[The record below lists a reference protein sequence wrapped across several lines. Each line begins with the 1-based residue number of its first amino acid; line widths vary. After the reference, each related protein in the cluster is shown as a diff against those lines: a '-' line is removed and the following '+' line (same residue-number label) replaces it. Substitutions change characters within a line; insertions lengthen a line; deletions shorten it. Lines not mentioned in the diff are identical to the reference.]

1 MRYTPLSSNFYRSTR
16 ARFMDAISQ
25 GGLAVFN
32 SNDIYPISADSTM
45 PFQQHRDIFYLCG
58 IDQEESI
65 LLLFPDAI
73 NPNHREVLFVK
84 KTDNHIA
91 VWEGA
96 KLSQKEATNI
106 SGIKTIL
113 WTDDFKLLFNQLTK
127 EAKAIYFNTNE
138 HYRAN
143 VETQTRED
151 RFIKW
156 AKKKYPTHQHEKSNF
171 ILQRL
176 RSIKN
181 KEEIDQIQQAINI
194 TEKGFRRVLNFVKPG
209 VWEYEIE
216 AEFANE
222 FIKNRSKGFA
232 YSPIIASGQSNN
244 ILHYIQNNSKCQ
256 SGDLILIDVGAEYG
270 NYSSDMTRTIPVSG
284 KFTPRQRAVYDAVQK
299 IGEESMQLL
308 VPGTQIKEYNN
319 EVGKI
324 MTSALIDLGLL
335 NKKDSKIKD
344 KKNPA
349 YKKYFMHG
357 TSHHLGLDT
366 HDYGLIEEPIE
377 PNMVLSVEPGIYIP
391 EEGFGIRIED
401 NILVKKE
408 DGPLNLMKN
417 IPKDPDQIEEL
428 MFKRD

>member
-1 MRYTPLSSNFYRSTR
+1 MRYIPLSSSFYRSNR

-32 SNDIYPISADSTM
+32 SNDIYPISADSKM
-45 PFQQHRDIFYLCG
+45 PFQQHRDIFYLSG
-58 IDQEESI
+58 IDQEESV
-65 LLLFPDAI
+65 LLLFPDAK
-73 NPNHREVLFVK
+73 NSNHREVLFVK
-84 KTDNHIA
+84 KTNDHIA

-106 SGIKTIL
+106 SGIQTVL
-113 WTDDFKLLFNQLTK
+113 WTDDFNSLFNQLTK
-127 EAKAIYFNTNE
+127 EAKSIYFNTNE

-143 VETQTRED
+143 IETQTRED
-151 RFIKW
+151 RFIEW

-176 RSIKN
+176 RSLKH
-181 KEEIDQIQQAINI
+181 KEEICQIQQAINI
-194 TEKGFRRVLNFVKPG
+194 TEKGFRRVLDFVRPG

-216 AEFANE
+216 AEFVNE

-232 YSPIIASGQSNN
+232 YSPIIASGRNSNV
-244 ILHYIQNNSKCQ
+244 LHYTQNNSKCQ

-270 NYSSDMTRTIPVSG
+270 NYASDMTRTIPISG
-284 KFTPRQRAVYDAVQK
+284 KFTPRQRRVYDAVRK
-299 IGEESMQLL
+299 SGEESMQLL
-308 VPGTQIKEYNN
+308 VPGTLIKEYNQ

-324 MTSALIDLGLL
+324 MSSALIDLGLL
-335 NKKDSKIKD
+335 DKKDLNIKD

-349 YKKYFMHG
+349 YKKYYMHG

-391 EEGFGIRIED
+391 EESFGIRIE
-401 NILVKKE
+401 E
-408 DGPLNLMKN
+408 DIVVQEKGGPINLTKN
-417 IPKDPDQIEEL
+417 IPKDPDEIEFL
-428 MFKRD
+428 MSSR

>member
-1 MRYTPLSSNFYRSTR
+1 MRYIPLSSSFYRSNR
-16 ARFMDAISQ
+16 ARFMDAVSQ

-45 PFQQHRDIFYLCG
+45 PFQQHRDIFYLSG
-58 IDQEESI
+58 IDQEESV
-65 LLLFPDAI
+65 LLLFPDAK
-73 NPNHREVLFVK
+73 NSNHREVLFVK
-84 KTDNHIA
+84 KTNNHIA

-106 SGIKTIL
+106 SGIQTVL
-113 WTDDFKLLFNQLTK
+113 WTDDFNSLFNQLTK
-127 EAKAIYFNTNE
+127 EAKSIYFNTNE

-143 VETQTRED
+143 IETQTRED
-151 RFIKW
+151 RFIEW

-176 RSIKN
+176 RSLKH
-181 KEEIDQIQQAINI
+181 KEEICQIQQAINI
-194 TEKGFRRVLNFVKPG
+194 TEKGFRRVLDFIKPG

-216 AEFANE
+216 AEFVNE

-232 YSPIIASGQSNN
+232 YSPIIASGQNN
-244 ILHYIQNNSKCQ
+244 NVLHYTQNNSKCQ

-270 NYSSDMTRTIPVSG
+270 NYASDITRTVPVSG
-284 KFTPRQRAVYDAVQK
+284 KFTPRQRRVYDAVRK

-308 VPGTQIKEYNN
+308 VPGTLIKEYNQ

-324 MTSALIDLGLL
+324 MSSALIDLGLL
-335 NKKDSKIKD
+335 DKKDLNIKD
-344 KKNPA
+344 KNNPA
-349 YKKYFMHG
+349 YKKYYMHG

-391 EEGFGIRIED
+391 EENFGIRIE
-401 NILVKKE
+401 E
-408 DGPLNLMKN
+408 DIVVQEKGGPINLTKN
-417 IPKDPDQIEEL
+417 IPKDPDEIEFL
-428 MFKRD
+428 MSSR

>member
-1 MRYTPLSSNFYRSTR
+1 MRYIPLSSSFYRSNR

-32 SNDIYPISADSTM
+32 SNDIYPISADSKM
-45 PFQQHRDIFYLCG
+45 PFQQHRDIFYLSG
-58 IDQEESI
+58 IDQEESV
-65 LLLFPDAI
+65 LLLFPDAK
-73 NPNHREVLFVK
+73 NSNHREVLFVK
-84 KTDNHIA
+84 KTNNHIA

-106 SGIKTIL
+106 SGIQTVL
-113 WTDDFKLLFNQLTK
+113 WTDDFNSLFNQLTK
-127 EAKAIYFNTNE
+127 EAKSIYFNTNE

-176 RSIKN
+176 RSLKN
-181 KEEIDQIQQAINI
+181 KEEICQIQQAINI
-194 TEKGFRRVLNFVKPG
+194 TEKGFRRVLDFVKPG

-216 AEFANE
+216 AEFVNE

-232 YSPIIASGQSNN
+232 YSPIIASGRNSNV
-244 ILHYIQNNSKCQ
+244 LHYTQNNSKCQ

-270 NYSSDMTRTIPVSG
+270 NYASDMTRTIPVSG
-284 KFTPRQRAVYDAVQK
+284 KFTPRQRRVYDAVRK

-308 VPGTQIKEYNN
+308 VPGTLIKEYNQ

-324 MTSALIDLGLL
+324 MSSALIDLGLL
-335 NKKDSKIKD
+335 DKKDLNIKD

-349 YKKYFMHG
+349 YKKYYMHG

-391 EEGFGIRIED
+391 EESFGIRIE
-401 NILVKKE
+401 E
-408 DGPLNLMKN
+408 DIVVQEKGGPINLTKN
-417 IPKDPDQIEEL
+417 IPKDPDEIEFL
-428 MFKRD
+428 MSSR

>member
-1 MRYTPLSSNFYRSTR
+1 MRYIPLSSSFYRSNR

-32 SNDIYPISADSTM
+32 SNDIYPISADSKM
-45 PFQQHRDIFYLCG
+45 PFQQHRDIFYLSG
-58 IDQEESI
+58 IDQEESV
-65 LLLFPDAI
+65 LLLFPDAK
-73 NPNHREVLFVK
+73 NSNHREVLFVK
-84 KTDNHIA
+84 KTNNHIA

-106 SGIKTIL
+106 SGIQTVL
-113 WTDDFKLLFNQLTK
+113 WTDDFNSLFNQLTK
-127 EAKAIYFNTNE
+127 EAKSIYFNTNE

-143 VETQTRED
+143 IETQTRED
-151 RFIKW
+151 RFIEW

-176 RSIKN
+176 RSLKH
-181 KEEIDQIQQAINI
+181 KEEIYQIQQAINI
-194 TEKGFRRVLNFVKPG
+194 TEKGFRRVLDFVKPG

-216 AEFANE
+216 AEFVNE

-232 YSPIIASGQSNN
+232 YSPIIASGRNSNV
-244 ILHYIQNNSKCQ
+244 LHYTQNNSKCQ

-270 NYSSDMTRTIPVSG
+270 NYASDMTRTIPVSG
-284 KFTPRQRAVYDAVQK
+284 KFTPRQRRVYDAVRK

-308 VPGTQIKEYNN
+308 VPGTLIKEYNQ

-324 MTSALIDLGLL
+324 MSSALIDLGLL
-335 NKKDSKIKD
+335 DKKDLNIKD

-349 YKKYFMHG
+349 YKKYYMHG

-391 EEGFGIRIED
+391 EESFGIRIE
-401 NILVKKE
+401 E
-408 DGPLNLMKN
+408 DVVVQEKGGPINLTKN
-417 IPKDPDQIEEL
+417 IPKDPDEIEFL
-428 MFKRD
+428 MSSR

>member
-1 MRYTPLSSNFYRSTR
+1 MRYIPLSSSFYRSNR

-25 GGLAVFN
+25 GGLAIFN

-45 PFQQHRDIFYLCG
+45 PFQQHRDIFYLSG
-58 IDQEESI
+58 IDQEESV
-65 LLLFPDAI
+65 LLLFPDAK
-73 NPNHREVLFVK
+73 NSNHREVLFVK
-84 KTDNHIA
+84 KTNNHIA

-106 SGIKTIL
+106 SGIQTVL
-113 WTDDFKLLFNQLTK
+113 WTDDFNSLFNQLTK
-127 EAKAIYFNTNE
+127 EAKSIYFNTNE

-143 VETQTRED
+143 IETQTRED
-151 RFIKW
+151 RFIEW

-176 RSIKN
+176 RSLKH
-181 KEEIDQIQQAINI
+181 KEEICQIQQAINI
-194 TEKGFRRVLNFVKPG
+194 TEKGFRRVLDFVKPG

-216 AEFANE
+216 AEFVNE

-232 YSPIIASGQSNN
+232 YSPIIASGRNSNV
-244 ILHYIQNNSKCQ
+244 LHYTQNNSKCQ

-270 NYSSDMTRTIPVSG
+270 NYASDMTRTIPISG
-284 KFTPRQRAVYDAVQK
+284 KFTPRQRRVYDAVRK

-308 VPGTQIKEYNN
+308 VPGTLIKEYNQ

-324 MTSALIDLGLL
+324 MSSALIDLGLL
-335 NKKDSKIKD
+335 DKKDLNIKD

-349 YKKYFMHG
+349 YKKYYMHG

-391 EEGFGIRIED
+391 EESFGIRIE
-401 NILVKKE
+401 E
-408 DGPLNLMKN
+408 DVVVQEKGGPINLTKN
-417 IPKDPDQIEEL
+417 IPKDPDEIEFL
-428 MFKRD
+428 MSSR

>member
-1 MRYTPLSSNFYRSTR
+1 MRYIPLSSSFYRSNR

-32 SNDIYPISADSTM
+32 SNDIYPISADSKM
-45 PFQQHRDIFYLCG
+45 PFQQHRDIFYLSG
-58 IDQEESI
+58 IDQEESV
-65 LLLFPDAI
+65 LLLFPDAK
-73 NPNHREVLFVK
+73 NSNHREVLFVK
-84 KTDNHIA
+84 KTNNHIA

-96 KLSQKEATNI
+96 KLSRKEAINI
-106 SGIKTIL
+106 SGIQTVL
-113 WTDDFKLLFNQLTK
+113 WTDDFNSLFNQLTK
-127 EAKAIYFNTNE
+127 EAKSIYFNTNE

-143 VETQTRED
+143 IETQTRED
-151 RFIKW
+151 RFIEW

-176 RSIKN
+176 RSLKH
-181 KEEIDQIQQAINI
+181 KEEICQIQQAINI
-194 TEKGFRRVLNFVKPG
+194 TEKGFRRVLDFVRPG

-216 AEFANE
+216 AEFVNE

-232 YSPIIASGQSNN
+232 YSPIIASGRNSNV
-244 ILHYIQNNSKCQ
+244 LHYTQNNSKCQ

-284 KFTPRQRAVYDAVQK
+284 KFTPRQRRVYDAVRK

-308 VPGTQIKEYNN
+308 VPGTLIKEYNE

-324 MTSALIDLGLL
+324 MSSALIDLGLL
-335 NKKDSKIKD
+335 DKKDLNIKD

-349 YKKYFMHG
+349 YKKYYMHG

-391 EEGFGIRIED
+391 EESFGIRIE
-401 NILVKKE
+401 E
-408 DGPLNLMKN
+408 DIVVQEKGGPINLTKN
-417 IPKDPDQIEEL
+417 IPKDPDEIEFL
-428 MFKRD
+428 MSSR

>member
-1 MRYTPLSSNFYRSTR
+1 MRYIPLSSSFYRSNR

-45 PFQQHRDIFYLCG
+45 PFQQHRDIFYLSG
-58 IDQEESI
+58 IDQEESV
-65 LLLFPDAI
+65 LLLFPDAK
-73 NPNHREVLFVK
+73 NSNHREVLFVK
-84 KTDNHIA
+84 KTNNHIA

-106 SGIKTIL
+106 SGIQTVL
-113 WTDDFKLLFNQLTK
+113 WTDDFNSLFNQLTK
-127 EAKAIYFNTNE
+127 EAKSIYFNTNE

-143 VETQTRED
+143 IETQTRED
-151 RFIKW
+151 RFIEW

-176 RSIKN
+176 RSLKH
-181 KEEIDQIQQAINI
+181 KEEICQIQQAINI
-194 TEKGFRRVLNFVKPG
+194 TEKGFRRVLDFVRPG

-216 AEFANE
+216 AEFVNE

-232 YSPIIASGQSNN
+232 YSPIIASGRNSNV
-244 ILHYIQNNSKCQ
+244 LHYTQNNSKCQ

-270 NYSSDMTRTIPVSG
+270 NYASDMTRTIPVSG
-284 KFTPRQRAVYDAVQK
+284 KFTPRQRRVYDAVRK

-308 VPGTQIKEYNN
+308 VPGTLIKEYNQ

-324 MTSALIDLGLL
+324 MSSALIDLGLL
-335 NKKDSKIKD
+335 DKKDLNIKD

-349 YKKYFMHG
+349 YKKYYMHG

-391 EEGFGIRIED
+391 EESFGIRIE
-401 NILVKKE
+401 E
-408 DGPLNLMKN
+408 DVVVQEKGGPINLTKN
-417 IPKDPDQIEEL
+417 IPKDPDEIEFL
-428 MFKRD
+428 MSSR

>member
-1 MRYTPLSSNFYRSTR
+1 MRYIPLSSSFYRSNR

-32 SNDIYPISADSTM
+32 SNDIYPISADSKM
-45 PFQQHRDIFYLCG
+45 PFQQHRDIFYLSG
-58 IDQEESI
+58 IDQEESV
-65 LLLFPDAI
+65 LLLFPDAK
-73 NPNHREVLFVK
+73 NSNHREVLFVK
-84 KTDNHIA
+84 KTNNHIA

-106 SGIKTIL
+106 SGIQTVL
-113 WTDDFKLLFNQLTK
+113 WTDDFNSLFNQLTK
-127 EAKAIYFNTNE
+127 EAKSIYFNTNE

-143 VETQTRED
+143 IETQTRED
-151 RFIKW
+151 RFIEW

-176 RSIKN
+176 RSLKH
-181 KEEIDQIQQAINI
+181 KEEICQIQQAINI
-194 TEKGFRRVLNFVKPG
+194 TEKGFRRVLDFVKPG

-216 AEFANE
+216 AEFVNE

-232 YSPIIASGQSNN
+232 YSPIIASGRNSNV
-244 ILHYIQNNSKCQ
+244 LHYTQNNSKCQ

-270 NYSSDMTRTIPVSG
+270 NYASDMTRTIPVSG
-284 KFTPRQRAVYDAVQK
+284 KFTPRQRRVYDAVRK

-308 VPGTQIKEYNN
+308 VPGTLIKEYNQ

-324 MTSALIDLGLL
+324 MSSALIDLGLL
-335 NKKDSKIKD
+335 DKKDLNIKD

-349 YKKYFMHG
+349 YKKYYMHG

-391 EEGFGIRIED
+391 EESFGIRIE
-401 NILVKKE
+401 E
-408 DGPLNLMKN
+408 DVVVQEKGGPINLTKN
-417 IPKDPDQIEEL
+417 IPKDPDEIEFL
-428 MFKRD
+428 MSSR

>member
-1 MRYTPLSSNFYRSTR
+1 MRYIPLSSSFYRINR

-45 PFQQHRDIFYLCG
+45 PFQQHRDIFYLSG
-58 IDQEESI
+58 IDQEESV
-65 LLLFPDAI
+65 LLLFPDAK
-73 NPNHREVLFVK
+73 NSNHREVLFVK
-84 KTDNHIA
+84 KTNNHIA

-106 SGIKTIL
+106 SGIQTVL
-113 WTDDFKLLFNQLTK
+113 WTDDFNSLFNQLTK
-127 EAKAIYFNTNE
+127 EAKSIYFNTNE

-143 VETQTRED
+143 IETQTRED
-151 RFIKW
+151 RFIEW

-176 RSIKN
+176 RSLKH
-181 KEEIDQIQQAINI
+181 KEEICQIQQAINI
-194 TEKGFRRVLNFVKPG
+194 TEKGFRRVLGFIKPG

-216 AEFANE
+216 AEFVNE

-232 YSPIIASGQSNN
+232 YSPIIASGRNSNV
-244 ILHYIQNNSKCQ
+244 LHYTQNNSKCQ

-270 NYSSDMTRTIPVSG
+270 NYASDMTRTIPVSG
-284 KFTPRQRAVYDAVQK
+284 KFTPRQRRVYDAVRK

-308 VPGTQIKEYNN
+308 VPGTLIKEYNE

-324 MTSALIDLGLL
+324 MSSALIDLGLL
-335 NKKDSKIKD
+335 DKKDLNIKD

-349 YKKYFMHG
+349 YKKYYMHG

-391 EEGFGIRIED
+391 EESFGIRIE
-401 NILVKKE
+401 E
-408 DGPLNLMKN
+408 DVVVQEKGGPINLTKN
-417 IPKDPDQIEEL
+417 IPKDPDEIEFL
-428 MFKRD
+428 MSSR

>member
-1 MRYTPLSSNFYRSTR
+1 
-16 ARFMDAISQ
+16 MDAISQ

-45 PFQQHRDIFYLCG
+45 PFQQHRDIFYLSG
-58 IDQEESI
+58 IDQEESV
-65 LLLFPDAI
+65 LLLFPDAK
-73 NPNHREVLFVK
+73 NSNHREVLFVK
-84 KTDNHIA
+84 KTNNHIA

-106 SGIKTIL
+106 SGIQTVL
-113 WTDDFKLLFNQLTK
+113 WTNDFNSLFNQLTK

-138 HYRAN
+138 HYRAK

-151 RFIKW
+151 RFIEW
-156 AKKKYPTHQHEKSNF
+156 AKKKYTTHQHEKSNF

-176 RSIKN
+176 RSLKH
-181 KEEIDQIQQAINI
+181 KEEICQIQQAINI
-194 TEKGFRRVLNFVKPG
+194 TEKGFRRVLDFVKPG

-216 AEFANE
+216 AEFVNE

-232 YSPIIASGQSNN
+232 YSPIIASGRNSNV
-244 ILHYIQNNSKCQ
+244 LHYTQNNSKCQ

-270 NYSSDMTRTIPVSG
+270 NYASDMTRTIPVSG
-284 KFTPRQRAVYDAVQK
+284 KFTPRQRKVYDAVRK

-308 VPGTQIKEYNN
+308 VPGTLIKEYNQ

-324 MTSALIDLGLL
+324 MSSALIDLGLL
-335 NKKDSKIKD
+335 DKKDLNIKD

-349 YKKYFMHG
+349 YKKYYMHG

-391 EEGFGIRIED
+391 EESFGIRIE
-401 NILVKKE
+401 E
-408 DGPLNLMKN
+408 DIVVQEKGGPINLTKN
-417 IPKDPDQIEEL
+417 IPKDPDEIEFL
-428 MFKRD
+428 MSSR

>member
-1 MRYTPLSSNFYRSTR
+1 MRYIPLSSSFYRSNR

-32 SNDIYPISADSTM
+32 SNDIYPISADSKM
-45 PFQQHRDIFYLCG
+45 PFQQHRDIFYLSG
-58 IDQEESI
+58 IDQEESV
-65 LLLFPDAI
+65 LLLFPDAK
-73 NPNHREVLFVK
+73 NSNHREVLFVK
-84 KTDNHIA
+84 KTNNHIA

-106 SGIKTIL
+106 SGIQTVL
-113 WTDDFKLLFNQLTK
+113 WTDDFNSLFNQLTK
-127 EAKAIYFNTNE
+127 EAKSIYFNTNE

-143 VETQTRED
+143 IETQTRED
-151 RFIKW
+151 RFIEW

-176 RSIKN
+176 RSLKH
-181 KEEIDQIQQAINI
+181 KEEICQIQQAINI
-194 TEKGFRRVLNFVKPG
+194 TEKGFRRVLDFVKPG

-216 AEFANE
+216 AEFVNE

-232 YSPIIASGQSNN
+232 YSPIIASGRNSNV
-244 ILHYIQNNSKCQ
+244 LHYTQNNSKCQ

-270 NYSSDMTRTIPVSG
+270 NYASDMTRTIPVSG
-284 KFTPRQRAVYDAVQK
+284 KFTPRQRRVYDAVRK

-308 VPGTQIKEYNN
+308 VPGTLIKEYNQ

-324 MTSALIDLGLL
+324 MSSALIDLGLL
-335 NKKDSKIKD
+335 DKKDLNIKD

-349 YKKYFMHG
+349 YKKYYMHG

-391 EEGFGIRIED
+391 EESFGIRIE
-401 NILVKKE
+401 E
-408 DGPLNLMKN
+408 DIVVQEKGGPINLTKN
-417 IPKDPDQIEEL
+417 IPKDPDEIEFL
-428 MFKRD
+428 MSSR

>member
-1 MRYTPLSSNFYRSTR
+1 MRYIPLSSSFYRSNR

-32 SNDIYPISADSTM
+32 SNDIYPISADSKM
-45 PFQQHRDIFYLCG
+45 PFQQHRDIFYLSG
-58 IDQEESI
+58 IDQEESV
-65 LLLFPDAI
+65 LLLFPDAK
-73 NPNHREVLFVK
+73 NSNHREVLFVK
-84 KTDNHIA
+84 KTNDHIA

-106 SGIKTIL
+106 SGIQTVL
-113 WTDDFKLLFNQLTK
+113 WTDDFNSLFNQLTK
-127 EAKAIYFNTNE
+127 EAKSIYFNTNE

-143 VETQTRED
+143 IETQTRED
-151 RFIKW
+151 RFIEW

-176 RSIKN
+176 RSLKH
-181 KEEIDQIQQAINI
+181 KEEICQIQQAINI
-194 TEKGFRRVLNFVKPG
+194 TEKGFRRVLDFVKPG

-216 AEFANE
+216 AEFVNE

-232 YSPIIASGQSNN
+232 YSPIIASGRNSNV
-244 ILHYIQNNSKCQ
+244 LHYTQNNSKCQ

-270 NYSSDMTRTIPVSG
+270 NYASDMTRTIPISG
-284 KFTPRQRAVYDAVQK
+284 KFTPRQRRVYDAVRK

-308 VPGTQIKEYNN
+308 VPGTLIKEYNE

-324 MTSALIDLGLL
+324 MSSALIDLGLL
-335 NKKDSKIKD
+335 DKKDLNIKD

-349 YKKYFMHG
+349 YKKYYMHG

-391 EEGFGIRIED
+391 EESFGIRIE
-401 NILVKKE
+401 E
-408 DGPLNLMKN
+408 DIVVQEKGGPINLTKN
-417 IPKDPDQIEEL
+417 IPKDPDEIEFL
-428 MFKRD
+428 MSSR

>member
-1 MRYTPLSSNFYRSTR
+1 MRYTPLSKNFYKSNR

-32 SNDIYPISADSTM
+32 SNDIYPISADSKM
-45 PFQQHRDIFYLCG
+45 PFQQHRDIFYLSG
-58 IDQEESI
+58 IDQEESV
-65 LLLFPDAI
+65 LLLFPDAK
-73 NPNHREVLFVK
+73 NSNHREVLFVK
-84 KTDNHIA
+84 KTNNHIA

-106 SGIKTIL
+106 SGIQTVL
-113 WTDDFKLLFNQLTK
+113 WTDDFNSLFNQLTK
-127 EAKAIYFNTNE
+127 EAKSIYFNTNE

-143 VETQTRED
+143 IETQTRED
-151 RFIKW
+151 RFIEW

-176 RSIKN
+176 RSLKH
-181 KEEIDQIQQAINI
+181 KEEICQIQQAINI
-194 TEKGFRRVLNFVKPG
+194 TEKGFRRVLDFVRPG

-216 AEFANE
+216 AEFVNE

-232 YSPIIASGQSNN
+232 YSPIIASGRNSNV
-244 ILHYIQNNSKCQ
+244 LHYTQNNSKCQ

-270 NYSSDMTRTIPVSG
+270 NYASDMTRTIPVSG
-284 KFTPRQRAVYDAVQK
+284 KFTPRQRRVYDAVRK

-308 VPGTQIKEYNN
+308 VPGTLIKEYNQ

-324 MTSALIDLGLL
+324 MSSALIDLGLL
-335 NKKDSKIKD
+335 DKKDLNIKD

-349 YKKYFMHG
+349 YKKYYMHG

-391 EEGFGIRIED
+391 EESFGIRIE
-401 NILVKKE
+401 E
-408 DGPLNLMKN
+408 DIVVQEKGGPINLTKN
-417 IPKDPDQIEEL
+417 IPKDPDEIEFL
-428 MFKRD
+428 MSSR

>member
-1 MRYTPLSSNFYRSTR
+1 
-16 ARFMDAISQ
+16 MDAISQ

-45 PFQQHRDIFYLCG
+45 PFQQHRDIFYLSG
-58 IDQEESI
+58 IDQEESV
-65 LLLFPDAI
+65 LLLFPDAK
-73 NPNHREVLFVK
+73 NSNHREVLFVK
-84 KTDNHIA
+84 KTNNHIA

-106 SGIKTIL
+106 SGIQTVL
-113 WTDDFKLLFNQLTK
+113 WTDDFNSLFNQLTK
-127 EAKAIYFNTNE
+127 EAKSIYFNTNE

-143 VETQTRED
+143 IETQTRED
-151 RFIKW
+151 RFIEW

-176 RSIKN
+176 RSLKH
-181 KEEIDQIQQAINI
+181 KEEICQIQQAINI
-194 TEKGFRRVLNFVKPG
+194 TEKGFRRVLDFVKPG

-216 AEFANE
+216 AEFVNE

-232 YSPIIASGQSNN
+232 YSPIIASGQNN
-244 ILHYIQNNSKCQ
+244 NVLHYTQNNSKCQ

-270 NYSSDMTRTIPVSG
+270 NYASDMTRTIPVSG
-284 KFTPRQRAVYDAVQK
+284 KFTPRQRRVYDAVRK

-308 VPGTQIKEYNN
+308 VPGTLIKEYNQ

-324 MTSALIDLGLL
+324 MSSTLIDLGLL
-335 NKKDSKIKD
+335 DKKDLNIKD

-349 YKKYFMHG
+349 YKKYYMHG

-391 EEGFGIRIED
+391 EESFGIRIE
-401 NILVKKE
+401 E
-408 DGPLNLMKN
+408 DIVVQEKGGPINLTKN
-417 IPKDPDQIEEL
+417 IPKDPDEIEFL
-428 MFKRD
+428 MSSR

>member
-1 MRYTPLSSNFYRSTR
+1 MRYIPLSSSFYRSNR

-25 GGLAVFN
+25 GGLAIFN

-45 PFQQHRDIFYLCG
+45 PFQQHRDIFYLSG
-58 IDQEESI
+58 IDQEESV
-65 LLLFPDAI
+65 LLLFPDAK
-73 NPNHREVLFVK
+73 NSNHREVLFVK
-84 KTDNHIA
+84 KTNDHIA
-91 VWEGA
+91 VWEGT

-106 SGIKTIL
+106 SGIQTVL
-113 WTDDFKLLFNQLTK
+113 WTDDFNSLFNQLTK
-127 EAKAIYFNTNE
+127 EAKSIYFNTNE

-143 VETQTRED
+143 IETQTRED
-151 RFIKW
+151 RFIEW

-176 RSIKN
+176 RSLKH
-181 KEEIDQIQQAINI
+181 KEEICQIQQAINI
-194 TEKGFRRVLNFVKPG
+194 TEKGFRRVLDFVKPG

-216 AEFANE
+216 AEFVNE

-232 YSPIIASGQSNN
+232 YSPIIASGQNN
-244 ILHYIQNNSKCQ
+244 NVLHYTQNNSKCQ

-270 NYSSDMTRTIPVSG
+270 NYASDMTRTIPISG
-284 KFTPRQRAVYDAVQK
+284 KFTPRQRRVYDAVRK

-308 VPGTQIKEYNN
+308 VPGTLIKEYNE

-324 MTSALIDLGLL
+324 MSSALIDLGLL
-335 NKKDSKIKD
+335 DKKDLNIKD

-349 YKKYFMHG
+349 YKKYYMHG

-391 EEGFGIRIED
+391 EESFGIRIE
-401 NILVKKE
+401 E
-408 DGPLNLMKN
+408 DIVVQEKGGPINLTKN
-417 IPKDPDQIEEL
+417 IPKDPDEIEFL
-428 MFKRD
+428 MSSR

>member
-1 MRYTPLSSNFYRSTR
+1 MRYIPLSSSFYRSNR

-45 PFQQHRDIFYLCG
+45 PFQQHRDIFYLSG
-58 IDQEESI
+58 IDQEESV
-65 LLLFPDAI
+65 LLLFPDAK
-73 NPNHREVLFVK
+73 NSNHREVLFVK
-84 KTDNHIA
+84 KTNNHIA

-106 SGIKTIL
+106 SGIQTVL
-113 WTDDFKLLFNQLTK
+113 WTDDFNSLFNQLTK
-127 EAKAIYFNTNE
+127 EAKSIYFNTNE

-143 VETQTRED
+143 IETQTRED
-151 RFIKW
+151 RFIEW

-176 RSIKN
+176 RSLKH
-181 KEEIDQIQQAINI
+181 KEEICQIQQAINI
-194 TEKGFRRVLNFVKPG
+194 TEKGFRRVLDFVRPG

-216 AEFANE
+216 AEFVNE

-232 YSPIIASGQSNN
+232 YSPIIASGRNSNV
-244 ILHYIQNNSKCQ
+244 LHYTQNNSKCQ

-270 NYSSDMTRTIPVSG
+270 NYASDMTRTIPISG
-284 KFTPRQRAVYDAVQK
+284 KFTPRQRRVYDAVRK

-308 VPGTQIKEYNN
+308 VPGTLIKEFNQ

-324 MTSALIDLGLL
+324 MSSALIDLGLL
-335 NKKDSKIKD
+335 DKKDLNIKD

-349 YKKYFMHG
+349 YKKYYMHG

-391 EEGFGIRIED
+391 EESFGIRIE
-401 NILVKKE
+401 E
-408 DGPLNLMKN
+408 DVVVQEKGGPINLTKN
-417 IPKDPDQIEEL
+417 IPKDPDEIEFL
-428 MFKRD
+428 MSSR

>member
-1 MRYTPLSSNFYRSTR
+1 MRYIPLSSSFYRSNR

-32 SNDIYPISADSTM
+32 SNDIYPISADSKM
-45 PFQQHRDIFYLCG
+45 PFQQHRDIFYLSG
-58 IDQEESI
+58 IDQEESV
-65 LLLFPDAI
+65 LLLFPDAK
-73 NPNHREVLFVK
+73 NSNHREVLFVK
-84 KTDNHIA
+84 KTNNHIA

-106 SGIKTIL
+106 SGIQTVL
-113 WTDDFKLLFNQLTK
+113 WTDDFNSLFNQLTK
-127 EAKAIYFNTNE
+127 EAKSIYFNTNE

-143 VETQTRED
+143 IETQTRED
-151 RFIKW
+151 RFIEW

-176 RSIKN
+176 RSLKH
-181 KEEIDQIQQAINI
+181 KEEICQIQQAINI
-194 TEKGFRRVLNFVKPG
+194 TEKGFRRVLDFVRPG

-216 AEFANE
+216 AEFVNE

-232 YSPIIASGQSNN
+232 YSPIIASGQNN
-244 ILHYIQNNSKCQ
+244 NVLHYTQNNSKCQ

-270 NYSSDMTRTIPVSG
+270 NYASDMTRTIPVSG
-284 KFTPRQRAVYDAVQK
+284 KFTPRQRRVYDAVRK

-308 VPGTQIKEYNN
+308 VPGTLIKEYNQ

-324 MTSALIDLGLL
+324 MSSALIDLGLL
-335 NKKDSKIKD
+335 DKKDLNIKD

-349 YKKYFMHG
+349 YKKYYMHG

-391 EEGFGIRIED
+391 EESFGIRIE
-401 NILVKKE
+401 E
-408 DGPLNLMKN
+408 DVVVQEKGGPINLTKN
-417 IPKDPDQIEEL
+417 IPKDPDEIEFL
-428 MFKRD
+428 MSSR

>member
-1 MRYTPLSSNFYRSTR
+1 MRYIPLSSSFYRSNR

-45 PFQQHRDIFYLCG
+45 PFQQHRDIFYLSG
-58 IDQEESI
+58 IDQEESV
-65 LLLFPDAI
+65 LLLFPDAK
-73 NPNHREVLFVK
+73 NSNHREVLFVK
-84 KTDNHIA
+84 KTNNHIA

-106 SGIKTIL
+106 SGIQTVL
-113 WTDDFKLLFNQLTK
+113 WTDDFNSLFNQLTK
-127 EAKAIYFNTNE
+127 EAKSIYFNTNE

-143 VETQTRED
+143 IETQTRED
-151 RFIKW
+151 RFIEW

-176 RSIKN
+176 RSLKH
-181 KEEIDQIQQAINI
+181 KEEICQIQQAINI
-194 TEKGFRRVLNFVKPG
+194 TEKGFRRVLDFVKPG

-216 AEFANE
+216 AEFVNE

-232 YSPIIASGQSNN
+232 YSPIIASGRNSNV
-244 ILHYIQNNSKCQ
+244 LHYTQNNSKCQ

-270 NYSSDMTRTIPVSG
+270 NYASDMTRTIPISG
-284 KFTPRQRAVYDAVQK
+284 KFTPRQRRVYDAVRK

-308 VPGTQIKEYNN
+308 VPGTLIKEYNQ

-324 MTSALIDLGLL
+324 MSSALIDLGLL
-335 NKKDSKIKD
+335 DKKDLNIKD

-349 YKKYFMHG
+349 YKKYYMHG

-391 EEGFGIRIED
+391 EESFGIRIE
-401 NILVKKE
+401 E
-408 DGPLNLMKN
+408 DVVVQEKGGPINLTKN
-417 IPKDPDQIEEL
+417 IPKDPDEIEFL
-428 MFKRD
+428 MSSR

>member
-1 MRYTPLSSNFYRSTR
+1 MRYIPLSSSFYRSNR

-32 SNDIYPISADSTM
+32 SNDIYPISADSKM
-45 PFQQHRDIFYLCG
+45 PFQQHRDIFYLSG
-58 IDQEESI
+58 IDQEESV
-65 LLLFPDAI
+65 LLLFPDAK
-73 NPNHREVLFVK
+73 NSNHREVLFVK
-84 KTDNHIA
+84 KTNNHIA

-96 KLSQKEATNI
+96 KLSRKEAINI
-106 SGIKTIL
+106 SGIQTVL
-113 WTDDFKLLFNQLTK
+113 WTDDFNSLFNQLTK
-127 EAKAIYFNTNE
+127 EAKSIYFNTNE

-143 VETQTRED
+143 IETQTRED
-151 RFIKW
+151 RFIEW

-176 RSIKN
+176 RSLKH
-181 KEEIDQIQQAINI
+181 KEEICQIQQAINI
-194 TEKGFRRVLNFVKPG
+194 TEKGFRRVLDFVKPG

-216 AEFANE
+216 AEFVNE

-232 YSPIIASGQSNN
+232 YSPIIASGQNN
-244 ILHYIQNNSKCQ
+244 NVLHYTQNNSKCQ

-270 NYSSDMTRTIPVSG
+270 NYASDMTRTIPVSG
-284 KFTPRQRAVYDAVQK
+284 KFTPRQRRVYDAVRK

-308 VPGTQIKEYNN
+308 VPGTLIKEYNQ

-324 MTSALIDLGLL
+324 MSSTLIDLGLL
-335 NKKDSKIKD
+335 DKKDLNIKD

-349 YKKYFMHG
+349 YKKYYMHG

-391 EEGFGIRIED
+391 EESFGIRIE
-401 NILVKKE
+401 E
-408 DGPLNLMKN
+408 DIVVQEKGGPINLTKN
-417 IPKDPDQIEEL
+417 IPKDPDEIEFL
-428 MFKRD
+428 MSSR

>member
-1 MRYTPLSSNFYRSTR
+1 MRYIPLSSSFYRSNR

-32 SNDIYPISADSTM
+32 SNDIYPISADSKM
-45 PFQQHRDIFYLCG
+45 PFQQHRDIFYLSG
-58 IDQEESI
+58 IDQEESV
-65 LLLFPDAI
+65 LLLFPDAK
-73 NPNHREVLFVK
+73 NSNHREVLFVK
-84 KTDNHIA
+84 KTNNHIA

-106 SGIKTIL
+106 SGIQTVL
-113 WTDDFKLLFNQLTK
+113 WTDDFNSLFNQLTK
-127 EAKAIYFNTNE
+127 EAKSIYFNTNE

-143 VETQTRED
+143 IETQTRED
-151 RFIKW
+151 RFIEW

-176 RSIKN
+176 RSLKH
-181 KEEIDQIQQAINI
+181 KEEICQIQQAINI
-194 TEKGFRRVLNFVKPG
+194 TEKGFRRVLDFVRPG

-216 AEFANE
+216 AEFVNE

-232 YSPIIASGQSNN
+232 YSPIIASGRNSNV
-244 ILHYIQNNSKCQ
+244 LHYTQNNSKCQ

-270 NYSSDMTRTIPVSG
+270 NYASDMTRTIPVSG
-284 KFTPRQRAVYDAVQK
+284 KFTPRQRRVYDAVRK

-308 VPGTQIKEYNN
+308 VPGTLIKEYNQ

-324 MTSALIDLGLL
+324 MSSALIDLGLL
-335 NKKDSKIKD
+335 DKKDLNIKD

-349 YKKYFMHG
+349 YKKYYMHG

-391 EEGFGIRIED
+391 EESFGIRIE
-401 NILVKKE
+401 E
-408 DGPLNLMKN
+408 DVVVQEKGGPINLTKN
-417 IPKDPDQIEEL
+417 IPKDPDEIEFL
-428 MFKRD
+428 MSSR

>member
-1 MRYTPLSSNFYRSTR
+1 
-16 ARFMDAISQ
+16 MDAISQ

-32 SNDIYPISADSTM
+32 SNDIYPISADSKM
-45 PFQQHRDIFYLCG
+45 PFQQHRDIFYLSG
-58 IDQEESI
+58 IDQEESV
-65 LLLFPDAI
+65 LLLFPDAK
-73 NPNHREVLFVK
+73 NSNHREVLFVK
-84 KTDNHIA
+84 KTNNHIA

-96 KLSQKEATNI
+96 KLSRKEAINI
-106 SGIKTIL
+106 SGIQTVL
-113 WTDDFKLLFNQLTK
+113 WTDDFNSLFNQLTK
-127 EAKAIYFNTNE
+127 EAKSIYFNTNE

-143 VETQTRED
+143 IETQTRED
-151 RFIKW
+151 RFIEW

-176 RSIKN
+176 RSLKH
-181 KEEIDQIQQAINI
+181 KEEICQIQQAINI
-194 TEKGFRRVLNFVKPG
+194 TEKGFRRVLDFVRPG

-216 AEFANE
+216 AEFVNE

-232 YSPIIASGQSNN
+232 YSPIIASGRNSNV
-244 ILHYIQNNSKCQ
+244 LHYTQNNSKCQ

-270 NYSSDMTRTIPVSG
+270 NYASDMTRTIPVSG
-284 KFTPRQRAVYDAVQK
+284 KFTPRQRRVYDAVRK

-308 VPGTQIKEYNN
+308 VPGTLIKEYNQ

-324 MTSALIDLGLL
+324 MSSTLIDLGLL
-335 NKKDSKIKD
+335 DKKDLNIKD

-349 YKKYFMHG
+349 YKKYYMHG

-391 EEGFGIRIED
+391 EESFGIRIE
-401 NILVKKE
+401 E
-408 DGPLNLMKN
+408 DIVVQEKGGPINLTKN
-417 IPKDPDQIEEL
+417 IPKDPDEIEFL
-428 MFKRD
+428 MSSR

>member
-1 MRYTPLSSNFYRSTR
+1 MRYIPLSSSFYRSNR

-45 PFQQHRDIFYLCG
+45 PFQQHRDIFYLSG
-58 IDQEESI
+58 IDQEESV
-65 LLLFPDAI
+65 LLLFPDAK
-73 NPNHREVLFVK
+73 NSNHREVLFVK
-84 KTDNHIA
+84 KTNNHIA

-106 SGIKTIL
+106 SGIQTVL
-113 WTDDFKLLFNQLTK
+113 WTDDFNSLFNQLTK
-127 EAKAIYFNTNE
+127 EAKSIYFNTNE

-143 VETQTRED
+143 IETQTRED
-151 RFIKW
+151 RFIEW

-176 RSIKN
+176 RSLKH
-181 KEEIDQIQQAINI
+181 KEEIRQIQQAINI
-194 TEKGFRRVLNFVKPG
+194 TEKGFRRVLDFVKPG

-216 AEFANE
+216 AEFVNE

-232 YSPIIASGQSNN
+232 YSPIIASGQNN
-244 ILHYIQNNSKCQ
+244 NVLHYTQNNSKCQ

-270 NYSSDMTRTIPVSG
+270 NYASDMTRTIPVSG
-284 KFTPRQRAVYDAVQK
+284 KFTPRQRRVYDAVRK

-308 VPGTQIKEYNN
+308 VPGTLIKEYNQ

-324 MTSALIDLGLL
+324 MSSALIDLGLL
-335 NKKDSKIKD
+335 DKKDLNIKD

-349 YKKYFMHG
+349 YKKYYMHG

-391 EEGFGIRIED
+391 EESFGIRIE
-401 NILVKKE
+401 E
-408 DGPLNLMKN
+408 DVVVQEKGGPINLTKN
-417 IPKDPDQIEEL
+417 IPKDPDEIEFL
-428 MFKRD
+428 MSSR

>member
-1 MRYTPLSSNFYRSTR
+1 
-16 ARFMDAISQ
+16 MDAISQ

-32 SNDIYPISADSTM
+32 SNDIYPISADSKM
-45 PFQQHRDIFYLCG
+45 PFQQHRDIFYLSG
-58 IDQEESI
+58 IDQEESV
-65 LLLFPDAI
+65 LLLFPDAK
-73 NPNHREVLFVK
+73 NSNHREVLFVK
-84 KTDNHIA
+84 KTNNHIA

-106 SGIKTIL
+106 SGIQTVL
-113 WTDDFKLLFNQLTK
+113 WTDDFNSLFNQLTK
-127 EAKAIYFNTNE
+127 EAKSIYFNTNE

-143 VETQTRED
+143 IETQTRED
-151 RFIKW
+151 RFIEW

-176 RSIKN
+176 RSLKH
-181 KEEIDQIQQAINI
+181 KEEICQIQQAINI
-194 TEKGFRRVLNFVKPG
+194 TEKGFRRVLDFVKPG

-216 AEFANE
+216 AEFVNE

-232 YSPIIASGQSNN
+232 YSPIIASGRNSNV
-244 ILHYIQNNSKCQ
+244 LHYTQNNSKCQ

-270 NYSSDMTRTIPVSG
+270 NYASDMTRTIPISG
-284 KFTPRQRAVYDAVQK
+284 KFTPRQRRVYDAVRK

-308 VPGTQIKEYNN
+308 VPGTLIKEYNQ

-324 MTSALIDLGLL
+324 MSSALIDLGLL
-335 NKKDSKIKD
+335 DKKDLNIKD

-349 YKKYFMHG
+349 YKKYYMHG

-391 EEGFGIRIED
+391 EESFGIRIE
-401 NILVKKE
+401 E
-408 DGPLNLMKN
+408 DVVVQEKGGPINLTKN
-417 IPKDPDQIEEL
+417 IPKDPDEIEFL
-428 MFKRD
+428 MSSR

>member
-1 MRYTPLSSNFYRSTR
+1 MRYIPLSSSFYRSNR

-32 SNDIYPISADSTM
+32 SNDIYPISADSKM
-45 PFQQHRDIFYLCG
+45 PFQQHRDIFYLSG
-58 IDQEESI
+58 IDQEESV
-65 LLLFPDAI
+65 LLLFPDAK
-73 NPNHREVLFVK
+73 NSNHREVLFVK
-84 KTDNHIA
+84 KTNDHIA

-106 SGIKTIL
+106 SGIQTVL
-113 WTDDFKLLFNQLTK
+113 WTDDFNSLFNQLTK
-127 EAKAIYFNTNE
+127 EAKSIYFNTNE

-143 VETQTRED
+143 IETQTRED
-151 RFIKW
+151 RFIEW

-176 RSIKN
+176 RSLKH
-181 KEEIDQIQQAINI
+181 KEEICQIQQAINI
-194 TEKGFRRVLNFVKPG
+194 TEKGFRRVLDFVKPG

-216 AEFANE
+216 AEFVNE

-232 YSPIIASGQSNN
+232 YSPIIASGRNSNV
-244 ILHYIQNNSKCQ
+244 LHYTQNNSKCQ

-270 NYSSDMTRTIPVSG
+270 NYASDMTRTIPVSG
-284 KFTPRQRAVYDAVQK
+284 KFTPRQRRVYDAVRK

-308 VPGTQIKEYNN
+308 VPGTLIKEYNQ

-324 MTSALIDLGLL
+324 MSSALIDLGLL
-335 NKKDSKIKD
+335 DKKDLNIKD

-349 YKKYFMHG
+349 YKKYYMHG

-391 EEGFGIRIED
+391 EESFGIRIE
-401 NILVKKE
+401 E
-408 DGPLNLMKN
+408 DVVVQEKGGPINLTKN
-417 IPKDPDQIEEL
+417 IPKDPDEIEFL
-428 MFKRD
+428 MSSR

>member
-1 MRYTPLSSNFYRSTR
+1 MRYIPLSSSFYRINR

-32 SNDIYPISADSTM
+32 SNDIYPISADSKM
-45 PFQQHRDIFYLCG
+45 PFQQHRDIFYLSG
-58 IDQEESI
+58 IDQEESV
-65 LLLFPDAI
+65 LLLFPDAK
-73 NPNHREVLFVK
+73 NSNHREVLFVK
-84 KTDNHIA
+84 KTNNHIA

-106 SGIKTIL
+106 SGIQTVL
-113 WTDDFKLLFNQLTK
+113 WTDDFNSLFNQLTK
-127 EAKAIYFNTNE
+127 EAKSIYFNTNE

-143 VETQTRED
+143 IETQTRED
-151 RFIKW
+151 RFIEW

-176 RSIKN
+176 RSLKH
-181 KEEIDQIQQAINI
+181 KEEICQIQQAINI
-194 TEKGFRRVLNFVKPG
+194 TEKGFRRVLDFVKPG

-216 AEFANE
+216 AEFVNE

-232 YSPIIASGQSNN
+232 YSPIIASGRNSNV
-244 ILHYIQNNSKCQ
+244 LHYTQNNSKCQ

-270 NYSSDMTRTIPVSG
+270 NYASDMTRTIPVSG
-284 KFTPRQRAVYDAVQK
+284 KFTPRQRRVYDAVRK

-308 VPGTQIKEYNN
+308 VPGTLIKEYNE

-324 MTSALIDLGLL
+324 MSSALIDLGLL
-335 NKKDSKIKD
+335 DKKDLNIKD

-349 YKKYFMHG
+349 YKKYYMHG

-391 EEGFGIRIED
+391 EESFGIRIE
-401 NILVKKE
+401 E
-408 DGPLNLMKN
+408 DVVVQEKGGPINLTKN
-417 IPKDPDQIEEL
+417 IPKDPDEIEFL
-428 MFKRD
+428 MSSR

>member
-1 MRYTPLSSNFYRSTR
+1 MRYIPLSSSFYRSNR

-32 SNDIYPISADSTM
+32 SNDIYPISADSKM
-45 PFQQHRDIFYLCG
+45 PFQQHRDIFYLSG
-58 IDQEESI
+58 IDQEESV
-65 LLLFPDAI
+65 LLLFPDAK
-73 NPNHREVLFVK
+73 NSNHREVLFVK
-84 KTDNHIA
+84 KTNDHIA

-106 SGIKTIL
+106 SGIQTVL
-113 WTDDFKLLFNQLTK
+113 WTDDFNSLFNQLTK
-127 EAKAIYFNTNE
+127 EAKSIYFNTNE

-143 VETQTRED
+143 IETQTRED
-151 RFIKW
+151 RFIEW

-176 RSIKN
+176 RSLKH
-181 KEEIDQIQQAINI
+181 KEEICQIQQAINI
-194 TEKGFRRVLNFVKPG
+194 TEKGFRRVLDFVRPG

-216 AEFANE
+216 AEFVNE

-232 YSPIIASGQSNN
+232 YSPIIASGRNSNV
-244 ILHYIQNNSKCQ
+244 LHYTQNNSKCQ

-270 NYSSDMTRTIPVSG
+270 NYASDMTRTIPVSG
-284 KFTPRQRAVYDAVQK
+284 KFTPRQRRVYDAVRK

-308 VPGTQIKEYNN
+308 VPGTLIKEYNQ

-324 MTSALIDLGLL
+324 MSSALIDLGLL
-335 NKKDSKIKD
+335 DKKDLNIKD

-349 YKKYFMHG
+349 YKKYYMHG

-391 EEGFGIRIED
+391 EESFGIRIE
-401 NILVKKE
+401 E
-408 DGPLNLMKN
+408 DVVVQEKGGPINLTKN
-417 IPKDPDQIEEL
+417 IPKDPDEIEFL
-428 MFKRD
+428 MSSR

>member
-1 MRYTPLSSNFYRSTR
+1 
-16 ARFMDAISQ
+16 MDAISQ

-45 PFQQHRDIFYLCG
+45 PFQQHRDIFYLSG
-58 IDQEESI
+58 IDQEESV
-65 LLLFPDAI
+65 LLLFPDAK
-73 NPNHREVLFVK
+73 NSNHREVLFVK
-84 KTDNHIA
+84 KTNNHIA

-106 SGIKTIL
+106 SGIQTVL
-113 WTDDFKLLFNQLTK
+113 WTDDFNSLFNKLTK
-127 EAKAIYFNTNE
+127 EAKSIYFNTNE

-143 VETQTRED
+143 IETQTRED
-151 RFIKW
+151 RFIEW

-176 RSIKN
+176 RSLKH
-181 KEEIDQIQQAINI
+181 KEEICQIQQAINI
-194 TEKGFRRVLNFVKPG
+194 TEKGFRRVLDFVKPG

-216 AEFANE
+216 AEFVNE

-232 YSPIIASGQSNN
+232 YSPIIASGRNSNV
-244 ILHYIQNNSKCQ
+244 LHYTQNNSKCQ

-270 NYSSDMTRTIPVSG
+270 NYASDMTRTIPVSG
-284 KFTPRQRAVYDAVQK
+284 KFTPRQRRVYDAVRK

-308 VPGTQIKEYNN
+308 VPGTLIKEYNQ

-324 MTSALIDLGLL
+324 MSSALIDLGLL
-335 NKKDSKIKD
+335 DKKDLNIKD

-349 YKKYFMHG
+349 YKKYYMHG

-391 EEGFGIRIED
+391 EESFGIRIE
-401 NILVKKE
+401 E
-408 DGPLNLMKN
+408 DVVVQEKGGPINLTKN
-417 IPKDPDQIEEL
+417 IPKDPDEIEFL
-428 MFKRD
+428 MSSR

>member
-1 MRYTPLSSNFYRSTR
+1 MRYIPLSSSFYRSNR

-32 SNDIYPISADSTM
+32 SNDIYPISADSKM
-45 PFQQHRDIFYLCG
+45 PFQQHRDIFYLSG
-58 IDQEESI
+58 IDQEESV
-65 LLLFPDAI
+65 LLLFPDAK
-73 NPNHREVLFVK
+73 NSNHREVLFVK
-84 KTDNHIA
+84 KTNNHIA

-96 KLSQKEATNI
+96 KLSRKEAINI
-106 SGIKTIL
+106 SGIQTVL
-113 WTDDFKLLFNQLTK
+113 WTDDFNSLFNQLTK
-127 EAKAIYFNTNE
+127 EAKSIYFNTNE

-143 VETQTRED
+143 IETQTRED
-151 RFIKW
+151 RFIEW

-176 RSIKN
+176 RSLKH
-181 KEEIDQIQQAINI
+181 KEEICQIQQAINI
-194 TEKGFRRVLNFVKPG
+194 TEKGFRRVLDFVKPG

-216 AEFANE
+216 AEFVNE

-232 YSPIIASGQSNN
+232 YSPIIASGRNSNV
-244 ILHYIQNNSKCQ
+244 LHYTQNNSKCQ

-270 NYSSDMTRTIPVSG
+270 NYASDMTRTIPVSG
-284 KFTPRQRAVYDAVQK
+284 KFTPRQRRVYDAVRK

-308 VPGTQIKEYNN
+308 VPGTLIKEYNE

-324 MTSALIDLGLL
+324 MSSALIDLGLL
-335 NKKDSKIKD
+335 DKKDLNIKD

-349 YKKYFMHG
+349 YKKYYMHG

-391 EEGFGIRIED
+391 EESFGIRIE
-401 NILVKKE
+401 E
-408 DGPLNLMKN
+408 DIVVQEKGGPINLTKN
-417 IPKDPDQIEEL
+417 IPKDPDEIEFL
-428 MFKRD
+428 MSSR

>member
-1 MRYTPLSSNFYRSTR
+1 MRYIPLSSSFYRSNR

-32 SNDIYPISADSTM
+32 SNDIYPISADSKM
-45 PFQQHRDIFYLCG
+45 PFQQHRDIFYLSG
-58 IDQEESI
+58 IDQEESV
-65 LLLFPDAI
+65 LLLFPDAK
-73 NPNHREVLFVK
+73 NFNHREVLFVK
-84 KTDNHIA
+84 KTNNHIA

-96 KLSQKEATNI
+96 KLSRKEAINI
-106 SGIKTIL
+106 SGIQTVL
-113 WTDDFKLLFNQLTK
+113 WTDDFNSLFNQLTK
-127 EAKAIYFNTNE
+127 EAKSIYFNTNE

-143 VETQTRED
+143 IETQTRED
-151 RFIKW
+151 RFIEW

-176 RSIKN
+176 RSLKH
-181 KEEIDQIQQAINI
+181 KEEICQIQQAINI
-194 TEKGFRRVLNFVKPG
+194 TEKGFRRVLDFVKPG

-216 AEFANE
+216 AEFVNE

-232 YSPIIASGQSNN
+232 YSPIIASGRNSNV
-244 ILHYIQNNSKCQ
+244 LHYTQNNSKCQ

-270 NYSSDMTRTIPVSG
+270 NYASDMTRTIPVSG
-284 KFTPRQRAVYDAVQK
+284 KFTPRQRRVYDAVRK

-308 VPGTQIKEYNN
+308 VPGTLIKEYNQ

-324 MTSALIDLGLL
+324 MSSALIDLGLL
-335 NKKDSKIKD
+335 DKKDLNIKD

-349 YKKYFMHG
+349 YKKYYMHG

-391 EEGFGIRIED
+391 EESFGIRIE
-401 NILVKKE
+401 E
-408 DGPLNLMKN
+408 DIVVQEKGGPINLTKN
-417 IPKDPDQIEEL
+417 IPKDPDEIEFL
-428 MFKRD
+428 MSSR

>member
-1 MRYTPLSSNFYRSTR
+1 MRYIPLSSSFYRSNR

-32 SNDIYPISADSTM
+32 SNDIYPISADSKM
-45 PFQQHRDIFYLCG
+45 PFQQHRDIFYLSG
-58 IDQEESI
+58 IDQEESV
-65 LLLFPDAI
+65 LLLFPDAK
-73 NPNHREVLFVK
+73 NSNHREVLFVK
-84 KTDNHIA
+84 KTNNHIA

-96 KLSQKEATNI
+96 KLSRKEAINI
-106 SGIKTIL
+106 SGIQTVL
-113 WTDDFKLLFNQLTK
+113 WTDDFNSLFNQLTK
-127 EAKAIYFNTNE
+127 EAKSIYFNTNE

-143 VETQTRED
+143 IETQTRED
-151 RFIKW
+151 RFIEW

-176 RSIKN
+176 RSLKH
-181 KEEIDQIQQAINI
+181 KEEICQIQQAINI
-194 TEKGFRRVLNFVKPG
+194 TEKGFRRVLDFVRPG

-216 AEFANE
+216 AEFVNE

-232 YSPIIASGQSNN
+232 YSPIIASGRNSNV
-244 ILHYIQNNSKCQ
+244 LHYTQNNSKCQ

-270 NYSSDMTRTIPVSG
+270 NYASDMTRTIPVSG
-284 KFTPRQRAVYDAVQK
+284 KFTPRQRRVYDAVRK

-308 VPGTQIKEYNN
+308 VPGTLIKEYNQ

-324 MTSALIDLGLL
+324 MSSTLIDLGLL
-335 NKKDSKIKD
+335 DKKDLNIKD

-349 YKKYFMHG
+349 YKKYYMHG

-391 EEGFGIRIED
+391 EESFGIRIE
-401 NILVKKE
+401 E
-408 DGPLNLMKN
+408 DIVVQEKGGPINLTKN
-417 IPKDPDQIEEL
+417 IPKDPDEIEFL
-428 MFKRD
+428 MSSR

>member
-1 MRYTPLSSNFYRSTR
+1 MRYIPLSSSFYRSNR

-32 SNDIYPISADSTM
+32 SNDIYPISADSKM
-45 PFQQHRDIFYLCG
+45 PFQQHRDIFYLSG
-58 IDQEESI
+58 IDQEESV
-65 LLLFPDAI
+65 LLLFPDAK
-73 NPNHREVLFVK
+73 NSNHREVLFVK
-84 KTDNHIA
+84 KTNNHIA

-96 KLSQKEATNI
+96 KLSRKEAINI
-106 SGIKTIL
+106 SGIQTVL
-113 WTDDFKLLFNQLTK
+113 WTDDFNSLFNQLTK
-127 EAKAIYFNTNE
+127 EAKSIYFNTNE

-143 VETQTRED
+143 IETQTRED
-151 RFIKW
+151 RFIEW

-176 RSIKN
+176 RSLKH
-181 KEEIDQIQQAINI
+181 KEEICQIQQAINI
-194 TEKGFRRVLNFVKPG
+194 TEKGFRRVLDFVKPG

-216 AEFANE
+216 AEFVNE

-232 YSPIIASGQSNN
+232 YSPIIASGRNSNV
-244 ILHYIQNNSKCQ
+244 LHYTQNNSKCQ

-270 NYSSDMTRTIPVSG
+270 NYASDMTRTIPISG
-284 KFTPRQRAVYDAVQK
+284 KFTPRQRRVYDAVRK

-308 VPGTQIKEYNN
+308 VPGTLIKEYNQ

-324 MTSALIDLGLL
+324 MSSALIDLGLL
-335 NKKDSKIKD
+335 DKKDLNIKD

-349 YKKYFMHG
+349 YKKYYMHG

-391 EEGFGIRIED
+391 EESFGIRIE
-401 NILVKKE
+401 E
-408 DGPLNLMKN
+408 DIVVQEKGGPINLTKN
-417 IPKDPDQIEEL
+417 IPKDPDEIEFL
-428 MFKRD
+428 MSSR

>member
-1 MRYTPLSSNFYRSTR
+1 MRYKPLSSNFYRSTR
-16 ARFMDAISQ
+16 AKFMDAISQ

-65 LLLFPDAI
+65 LLLFPDAK

-84 KTDNHIA
+84 KTNNHIA

-106 SGIKTIL
+106 SGIKTVL

-194 TEKGFRRVLNFVKPG
+194 TEKGFRRILNFVKPG

-417 IPKDPDQIEEL
+417 IPKDPDQIEKL
-428 MFKRD
+428 MSKRE

>member
-1 MRYTPLSSNFYRSTR
+1 MRYIPLSSSFYRSNR

-32 SNDIYPISADSTM
+32 SNDIYPISADSKM
-45 PFQQHRDIFYLCG
+45 PFQQHRDIFYLSG
-58 IDQEESI
+58 IDQEESV
-65 LLLFPDAI
+65 LLLFPDAK
-73 NPNHREVLFVK
+73 NSNHREVLFVK
-84 KTDNHIA
+84 KTNDHIA
-91 VWEGA
+91 VWEGT

-106 SGIKTIL
+106 SGIQTVL
-113 WTDDFKLLFNQLTK
+113 WTDDFNSLFNQLTK
-127 EAKAIYFNTNE
+127 EAKSIYFNTNE

-143 VETQTRED
+143 IETQTRED
-151 RFIKW
+151 RFIEW

-176 RSIKN
+176 RSLKH
-181 KEEIDQIQQAINI
+181 KEEICQIQQAINI
-194 TEKGFRRVLNFVKPG
+194 TEKGFRRVLDFVRPG

-216 AEFANE
+216 AEFVNE

-232 YSPIIASGQSNN
+232 YSPIIASGRNSNV
-244 ILHYIQNNSKCQ
+244 LHYTQNNSKCQ

-270 NYSSDMTRTIPVSG
+270 NYASDMTRTIPISG
-284 KFTPRQRAVYDAVQK
+284 KFTPRQRRVYDAVRK

-308 VPGTQIKEYNN
+308 VPGTLIKEYNQ

-324 MTSALIDLGLL
+324 MSSALIDLGLL
-335 NKKDSKIKD
+335 DKKDLNIKD

-349 YKKYFMHG
+349 YKKYYMHG

-391 EEGFGIRIED
+391 EESFGIRIE
-401 NILVKKE
+401 E
-408 DGPLNLMKN
+408 DVVVQEKGGPINLTKN
-417 IPKDPDQIEEL
+417 IPKDPDEIEFL
-428 MFKRD
+428 MSSR

>member
-1 MRYTPLSSNFYRSTR
+1 MRYIPLSSSFYISNR
-16 ARFMDAISQ
+16 ARFMDDISQ

-45 PFQQHRDIFYLCG
+45 PFQQHRDIFYLSG
-58 IDQEESI
+58 IDQEESV
-65 LLLFPDAI
+65 LLLFPDAK
-73 NPNHREVLFVK
+73 NSNHREVLFVK
-84 KTDNHIA
+84 KTNNHIA

-106 SGIKTIL
+106 SGIQTVL
-113 WTDDFKLLFNQLTK
+113 WTDDFNSLFNQLTK

-143 VETQTRED
+143 IETQTRED
-151 RFIKW
+151 RFIEW

-176 RSIKN
+176 RSLKH
-181 KEEIDQIQQAINI
+181 KEEICQIQQAINI
-194 TEKGFRRVLNFVKPG
+194 TEKGFRRVLDFVKPG

-216 AEFANE
+216 AEFVNE

-232 YSPIIASGQSNN
+232 YSPIIASGRNSNV
-244 ILHYIQNNSKCQ
+244 LHYTQNNSKCQ

-270 NYSSDMTRTIPVSG
+270 NYASDMTRTIPVSG
-284 KFTPRQRAVYDAVQK
+284 KFTPRQRRVYDAVRK

-308 VPGTQIKEYNN
+308 VPGTLIKEYNQ

-324 MTSALIDLGLL
+324 MSSALIDLGLL
-335 NKKDSKIKD
+335 DKKDSNIKD

-349 YKKYFMHG
+349 YKKYYMHG

-391 EEGFGIRIED
+391 EESFGIRIE
-401 NILVKKE
+401 E
-408 DGPLNLMKN
+408 DVVVQEKGGPINLTKN
-417 IPKDPDQIEEL
+417 IPKDPDEIEFL
-428 MFKRD
+428 MSSR

>member
-1 MRYTPLSSNFYRSTR
+1 MRYIPLSSSFYRSNR

-45 PFQQHRDIFYLCG
+45 PFQQHRDIFYLSG
-58 IDQEESI
+58 IDQEESV
-65 LLLFPDAI
+65 LLLFPDAK
-73 NPNHREVLFVK
+73 NSNHREVLFVK
-84 KTDNHIA
+84 KTNNHIA

-106 SGIKTIL
+106 SGIQTVL
-113 WTDDFKLLFNQLTK
+113 WTDDFNSLFNQLTK
-127 EAKAIYFNTNE
+127 EAKSIYFNTNE

-143 VETQTRED
+143 IETETRED
-151 RFIKW
+151 RFIEW

-176 RSIKN
+176 RSLKH
-181 KEEIDQIQQAINI
+181 KEEICQIQQAINI
-194 TEKGFRRVLNFVKPG
+194 TEKGFRRVLDFVKPG

-216 AEFANE
+216 AEFVNE

-232 YSPIIASGQSNN
+232 YSPIIASGRNSNV
-244 ILHYIQNNSKCQ
+244 LHYTQNNSKCQ

-270 NYSSDMTRTIPVSG
+270 NYASDMTRTIPVSG
-284 KFTPRQRAVYDAVQK
+284 KFTPRQRRVYDAVRK

-308 VPGTQIKEYNN
+308 VPGTLIKEYNQ

-324 MTSALIDLGLL
+324 MSSALIDLGLL
-335 NKKDSKIKD
+335 DKKDLNIKD

-349 YKKYFMHG
+349 YKKYYMHG

-391 EEGFGIRIED
+391 EESFGIRIE
-401 NILVKKE
+401 E
-408 DGPLNLMKN
+408 DVVVQEKGGPINLTKN
-417 IPKDPDQIEEL
+417 IPKDPDEIEFL
-428 MFKRD
+428 MSSR

>member
-1 MRYTPLSSNFYRSTR
+1 MRYTPLSSNLYRGNR

-32 SNDIYPISADSTM
+32 SNDIYPISADSKM
-45 PFQQHRDIFYLCG
+45 PFQQNRDIFYLCG

-65 LLLFPDAI
+65 LLLFPDAK

-84 KTDNHIA
+84 KTDNYIA

-96 KLSQKEATNI
+96 KLSRKEATNI
-106 SGIKTIL
+106 SGIKTVL

-244 ILHYIQNNSKCQ
+244 ILHYIQNNSRCH

-284 KFTPRQRAVYDAVQK
+284 KFSPRQRAVYDAVQK

-308 VPGTQIKEYNN
+308 VPGTLIKEYHH

-357 TSHHLGLDT
+357 ASHHLGLDT

-401 NILVKKE
+401 NILVKNE

-417 IPKDPDQIEEL
+417 IPKDPDQIEKL
-428 MFKRD
+428 MSKRD

>member
-1 MRYTPLSSNFYRSTR
+1 MRYIPLSSSFYRSNR

-45 PFQQHRDIFYLCG
+45 PFQQHRDIFYLSG
-58 IDQEESI
+58 IDQEESV
-65 LLLFPDAI
+65 LLLFPDAK
-73 NPNHREVLFVK
+73 NSNHREVLFVK
-84 KTDNHIA
+84 KTNNHIA

-106 SGIKTIL
+106 SGIQTVL
-113 WTDDFKLLFNQLTK
+113 WTDDFNSLFNQLTK
-127 EAKAIYFNTNE
+127 EAKSIYFNTNE

-143 VETQTRED
+143 IETQTRED
-151 RFIKW
+151 RFIEW

-176 RSIKN
+176 RSLKH
-181 KEEIDQIQQAINI
+181 KEEICQIQQAINI
-194 TEKGFRRVLNFVKPG
+194 TEKGFRRVLDFVKPG

-216 AEFANE
+216 AEFVNE

-232 YSPIIASGQSNN
+232 YSPIIASGRNSNV
-244 ILHYIQNNSKCQ
+244 LHYTQNNSKCQ

-270 NYSSDMTRTIPVSG
+270 NYASDMTRTIPVSG
-284 KFTPRQRAVYDAVQK
+284 KFTPRQRRVYDAVRK

-308 VPGTQIKEYNN
+308 VPGTLIKEYNQ

-324 MTSALIDLGLL
+324 MSSALIDLGLL
-335 NKKDSKIKD
+335 DKKDLNIKD

-349 YKKYFMHG
+349 YKKYYMHG

-391 EEGFGIRIED
+391 EESFGIRIE
-401 NILVKKE
+401 E
-408 DGPLNLMKN
+408 DIVVQEKGGPINLTKN
-417 IPKDPDQIEEL
+417 IPKDPDEIEFL
-428 MFKRD
+428 MSSR

>member
-1 MRYTPLSSNFYRSTR
+1 MRYIPLSSSFYRSNR

-45 PFQQHRDIFYLCG
+45 PFQQHRDIFYLSG
-58 IDQEESI
+58 IDQEESV
-65 LLLFPDAI
+65 LLLFPDAK
-73 NPNHREVLFVK
+73 NSNHREVLFVK
-84 KTDNHIA
+84 KTNNHIA

-106 SGIKTIL
+106 SGIQTVL
-113 WTDDFKLLFNQLTK
+113 WTDDFNSLFNQLTK
-127 EAKAIYFNTNE
+127 EAKSIYFNTNE

-143 VETQTRED
+143 IETQTRED
-151 RFIKW
+151 RFIEW

-176 RSIKN
+176 RSLKH
-181 KEEIDQIQQAINI
+181 KEEICQIQQAINI
-194 TEKGFRRVLNFVKPG
+194 TEKGFRRVLDFVKPG

-216 AEFANE
+216 AEFVNE

-232 YSPIIASGQSNN
+232 YSPIIASGRNSNV
-244 ILHYIQNNSKCQ
+244 LHYTQNNSKCQ

-270 NYSSDMTRTIPVSG
+270 NYASDMTRTIPVSG
-284 KFTPRQRAVYDAVQK
+284 KFTPRQRRVYDAVRK

-308 VPGTQIKEYNN
+308 VPGTLIKEYNQ

-324 MTSALIDLGLL
+324 MSSALIDLGLL
-335 NKKDSKIKD
+335 DKKDLNIKD

-349 YKKYFMHG
+349 YKKYYMHG

-377 PNMVLSVEPGIYIP
+377 PNMVLSVEPGIYIS
-391 EEGFGIRIED
+391 EESFGIRIE
-401 NILVKKE
+401 E
-408 DGPLNLMKN
+408 DVVVQEKGGPINLTKN
-417 IPKDPDQIEEL
+417 IPKDPDEIEFL
-428 MFKRD
+428 MSSR